1 MREGMEKKMNKKTGL
16 QNRDTRGMDQDIRL
30 SCPNDDG
37 LFEWMLPDGTIEMV
51 DAKEFKARGGR
62 IVLEGVDGDYGVKI
76 VKEGIHG
83 YQQVK

>member
-1 MREGMEKKMNKKTGL
+1 MDIDKIKKESMRKSL
-16 QNRDTRGMDQDIRL
+16 QK
-30 SCPNDDG
+30 DDG
-37 LFEWMLPDGTIEMV
+37 RFEWMLPDGRIELI
-51 DAKEFKARGGR
+51 DAYEFKARGGR